1 MEVATNHMS
10 SEYRTGREG
19 EFTYRGHT
27 LEQLKEM
34 SLEEVAELLPARQ
47 RRTIQRGLSTEQQKL
62 RQEAKDAGVQETA
75 NDPIRTHLRDMPILP
90 SFVEKT
96 FAVYTGQSF
105 ERVRIEPEMIGH
117 YLGEF
122 QLTRTSVEHGQAG
135 IGATRSSKFV
145 PLK

>member
-1 MEVATNHMS
+1 MS
-10 SEYRTGREG
+10 QEYRTGREG

-27 LEQLKEM
+27 LDELQEM
-34 SLEEVAELLPARQ
+34 ELEDVAELLPARK
-47 RRTIQRGLSTEQQKL
+47 RRSIERGLSVEQEKL
-62 RQEAKDAGVQETA
+62 LEEAREKGEEETA
-75 NDPIRTHLRDMPILP
+75 NAPIRTHLRDMPVLP
-90 SFVEKT
+90 EFVGLT
-96 FAVYTGQSF
+96 FSVYNGQSF
-105 ERVRIEPEMIGH
+105 ERVRVEPEMIGH

>member
-1 MEVATNHMS
+1 MS

-19 EFTYRGHT
+19 EFTYRGYT
-27 LEQLKEM
+27 LEELQEM
-34 SLEEVAELLPARQ
+34 SLDEVAELLPARQ
-47 RRTIQRGLSTEQQKL
+47 RRSIERGLSVQEEKL
-62 RQEAKDAGVQETA
+62 RERASEAGVQETA

-90 SFVEKT
+90 EFVELT
-96 FAVYTGQSF
+96 FEVYTGQSF

>member
-1 MEVATNHMS
+1 MS
-10 SEYRTGREG
+10 TDYRTGREG

-27 LEQLKEM
+27 LDELQELE
-34 SLEEVAELLPARQ
+34 LEEVAELLPARQ
-47 RRTIQRGLSTEQQKL
+47 RRTILRGLSEEHEKL
-62 RQEAKDAGVQETA
+62 LAKAADKDDEETA
-75 NDPIRTHLRDMPILP
+75 NNPIRTHLRDMPILP
-90 SFVEKT
+90 AFVGLT

-105 ERVRIEPEMIGH
+105 ERVEVQPEMIGH

-122 QLTRTSVEHGQAG
+122 QLTRNSVEHGQAG

>member
-1 MEVATNHMS
+1 MS
-10 SEYRTGREG
+10 SDYRTGREG

-27 LEQLKEM
+27 LEELQAM
-34 SLEEVAELLPARQ
+34 DLEEVAELLPARK
-47 RRTIQRGLSTEQQKL
+47 RRSIERGLSVEKEKL
-62 RQEAKDAGVQETA
+62 IEKARGKEIEETA
-75 NDPIRTHLRDMPILP
+75 NNPVRTHLRDMPVLP
-90 SFVEKT
+90 EFVGKT
-96 FAVYTGQSF
+96 FAVHNGQGF
-105 ERVRIEPEMIGH
+105 ERVRVEPEMLGH

>member
-1 MEVATNHMS
+1 MS
-10 SEYRTGREG
+10 SEYQIGHEG

-27 LEQLKEM
+27 LDELQDM
-34 SLEEVAELLPARQ
+34 SLEDVAELLPARQ
-47 RRTIQRGLSTEQQKL
+47 RRSITRGLSVEKEKL
-62 RQEAKDAGVQETA
+62 LDEAREAGEEETA
-75 NDPIRTHLRDMPILP
+75 NDPIRTHLRDMPIVPEMVGL
-90 SFVEKT
+90 T

-105 ERVRIEPEMIGH
+105 ERVNVEPEMLGH

>member
-1 MEVATNHMS
+1 MS
-10 SEYRTGREG
+10 SEYQIGRDKDE
-19 EFTYRGHT
+19 EFTYRGQT
-27 LEQLKEM
+27 LAELLEM
-34 SLEEVAELLPARQ
+34 DLEELAALLPARQ
-47 RRTIQRGLSTEQQKL
+47 RRSIERGLSVEQEKL
-62 RQEAKDAGVQETA
+62 LETAREIDEEESA
-75 NDPIRTHLRDMPILP
+75 NDPIRTHLRNMIVLP
-90 SFVEKT
+90 EFVGLT

-122 QLTRTSVEHGQAG
+122 QLTRNSVEHGQAG

>member
-1 MEVATNHMS
+1 MS
-10 SEYRTGREG
+10 QEYRTGREG

-27 LEQLKEM
+27 LEELQDMELD
-34 SLEEVAELLPARQ
+34 EVVELLPARQ
-47 RRTIQRGLSTEQQKL
+47 RRSIQRGLSVEKEKL
-62 RQEAKDAGVQETA
+62 LEEAREKGEEETA

-90 SFVEKT
+90 EFVGMT
-96 FAVYTGQSF
+96 FEVYNGQAF
-105 ERVRIEPEMIGH
+105 ERVRVEPEMIGH

>member
-1 MEVATNHMS
+1 MS

-27 LEQLKEM
+27 LDELQDMELD
-34 SLEEVAELLPARQ
+34 EVAELLPARQ
-47 RRTIQRGLSTEQQKL
+47 RRTITRGLSEEHEKL
-62 RQEAKDAGVQETA
+62 LDEAADSTADETA
-75 NDPIRTHLRDMPILP
+75 DNPIRTHLRDMPILP
-90 SFVEKT
+90 SFVGLT

-105 ERVRIEPEMIGH
+105 ERVEVKPEMIGH

-122 QLTRTSVEHGQAG
+122 QLTRSSVEHGQAG

>member
-1 MEVATNHMS
+1 MS
-10 SEYRTGREG
+10 SEYQIGHEG

-27 LEQLKEM
+27 LDELQDM
-34 SLEEVAELLPARQ
+34 SLEDVAELLPARQ
-47 RRTIQRGLSTEQQKL
+47 RRSITRGLSAEKEKL
-62 RQEAKDAGVQETA
+62 LEEAREAGEEETA
-75 NDPIRTHLRDMPILP
+75 NDPIRTHLRDMPIVPEMVGL
-90 SFVEKT
+90 T

-105 ERVRIEPEMIGH
+105 ERVKVEPEMLGH

>member
-1 MEVATNHMS
+1 MS

-27 LEQLKEM
+27 LDELEEM
-34 SLEEVAELLPARQ
+34 EIDEVAELLPART
-47 RRTIQRGLSTEQQKL
+47 RRTITRGLSVEQEKL
-62 RQEAKDAGVQETA
+62 LEDARETDEEESA
-75 NDPIRTHLRDMPILP
+75 NDPLRTHLRDMPVLP
-90 SFVEKT
+90 EFVDLT
-96 FAVYTGQSF
+96 FAVYNGQSF
-105 ERVRIEPEMIGH
+105 ERVRVEPEMIGH

>member
-1 MEVATNHMS
+1 MS

-19 EFTYRGHT
+19 EFTYRGYT
-27 LEQLKEM
+27 LDELQEM
-34 SLEEVAELLPARQ
+34 SLDEVAELLPARQ
-47 RRTIQRGLSTEQQKL
+47 RRTIKRGLSVQQEKL
-62 RQEAKDAGVQETA
+62 RERASEAGEQETA
-75 NDPIRTHLRDMPILP
+75 NDPIRTHLRDMPVLP
-90 SFVEKT
+90 EFVDLT
-96 FAVYTGQSF
+96 FEVYTGQSF
-105 ERVRIEPEMIGH
+105 ERVRVEPEMIGH

>member
-1 MEVATNHMS
+1 MS
-10 SEYRTGREG
+10 SDYRTGREG

-27 LEQLKEM
+27 LDELQDM
-34 SLEEVAELLPARQ
+34 SLDEVVELLPART
-47 RRTIQRGLSTEQQKL
+47 RRTIDRGLSVEHEKL
-62 RQEAKDAGVQETA
+62 LETVREADPEETA
-75 NDPIRTHLRDMPILP
+75 DEPIRTHLRDTPILP
-90 SFVEKT
+90 SFVDKT

-105 ERVRIEPEMIGH
+105 ERVRVQPEMIGH

>member
-1 MEVATNHMS
+1 MS
-10 SEYRTGREG
+10 SDYQIGHEG

-27 LEQLKEM
+27 LDELQEM
-34 SLEEVAELLPARQ
+34 TIEEVAELLPARQ
-47 RRTIQRGLSTEQQKL
+47 RRTIERGLSVEHEKL
-62 RQEAKDAGVQETA
+62 LENARQANQEETA

-90 SFVEKT
+90 EMVGLT
-96 FAVYTGQSF
+96 FAVHNGQSF
-105 ERVRIEPEMIGH
+105 ERVRVQPEMLGH

-122 QLTRTSVEHGQAG
+122 QLTRQEVEHGQAG

>member
-1 MEVATNHMS
+1 MS
-10 SEYRTGREG
+10 SEYQIGRDKDE

-27 LEQLKEM
+27 LDELLEM
-34 SLEEVAELLPARQ
+34 ELDEVAELLPARQ
-47 RRTIQRGLSTEQQKL
+47 RRSITRGLTVEQEKL
-62 RQEAKDAGVQETA
+62 LETARSKDEEETA
-75 NDPIRTHLRDMPILP
+75 NDPIRTHLRNMIVLP
-90 SFVEKT
+90 EFVGLT
-96 FAVYTGQSF
+96 FAVYNGQSF
-105 ERVRIEPEMIGH
+105 ERVKVEPEMIGH

>member
-1 MEVATNHMS
+1 MS

-27 LEQLKEM
+27 LDELQ
-34 SLEEVAELLPARQ
+34 SLSLDEVAELLPARM
-47 RRTIQRGLSTEQQKL
+47 RRTITRGLSIEHEKL
-62 RQEAKDAGVQETA
+62 LEKARSAGEEETA
-75 NDPIRTHLRDMPILP
+75 NDPIRTHLRDMPIVP
-90 SFVEKT
+90 AFVGLT
-96 FAVYTGQSF
+96 FSVYTGQEF
-105 ERVRIEPEMIGH
+105 QRVEVEPEMIGH

>member
-1 MEVATNHMS
+1 MS
-10 SEYRTGREG
+10 TDYRTGREG

-27 LEQLKEM
+27 LEELQEM
-34 SLEEVAELLPARQ
+34 SEEEVAALLPARQ
-47 RRTIQRGLSTEQQKL
+47 RRSVVRGLSTEHQKL
-62 RQEAKDAGVQETA
+62 LDRAGAVDGEETA
-75 NDPIRTHLRDMPILP
+75 SNPIRTHLRDMPVLP
-90 SFVEKT
+90 EMVGLT
-96 FAVYTGQSF
+96 FAVHNGQDF
-105 ERVRIEPEMIGH
+105 ERVEVRPEMIGH

>member
-1 MEVATNHMS
+1 MS
-10 SEYRTGREG
+10 DSGYRTGREG

-27 LEQLKEM
+27 LDELQAM
-34 SLEEVAELLPARQ
+34 DVDEVAELLPARQ
-47 RRTIQRGLSTEQQKL
+47 RRTIERGLSAQQEKL
-62 RQEAKDAGVQETA
+62 LDEAREAGQEETA
-75 NDPIRTHLRDMPILP
+75 NDPIRTHLRNMPILP
-90 SFVEKT
+90 AFVGKT
-96 FAVYTGQSF
+96 FEVYTGQSF
-105 ERVRIEPEMIGH
+105 ERVYVEPEMLGH

>member
-1 MEVATNHMS
+1 MS
-10 SEYRTGREG
+10 STDYRTGREG

-27 LEQLKEM
+27 LDELQAMELD
-34 SLEEVAELLPARQ
+34 EVAELLPARQ
-47 RRTIQRGLSTEQQKL
+47 RRTILRGLSEEHQKL
-62 RQEAKDAGVQETA
+62 LDKTSGKDKEETA
-75 NDPIRTHLRDMPILP
+75 NNPIRTHLRDMPVLP
-90 SFVEKT
+90 EFVGLT

-105 ERVRIEPEMIGH
+105 ERVQIEPEMIGH

-122 QLTRTSVEHGQAG
+122 QLTRNSVEHGQAG

>member
-1 MEVATNHMS
+1 MS
-10 SEYRTGREG
+10 QEYRTGREG

-27 LEQLKEM
+27 LDELQDME
-34 SLEEVAELLPARQ
+34 LEEVAELLPARK
-47 RRTIQRGLSTEQQKL
+47 RRSIERGLSVEKRKL
-62 RQEAKDAGVQETA
+62 LEEAREKGEEETA
-75 NDPIRTHLRDMPILP
+75 NAPIRTHLRDMPILP
-90 SFVEKT
+90 EFVGLT
-96 FAVYTGQSF
+96 FEVHNGQSF
-105 ERVRIEPEMIGH
+105 ERVYVEPEMIGH

>member
-1 MEVATNHMS
+1 MS

-27 LEQLKEM
+27 LDELQEM
-34 SLEEVAELLPARQ
+34 SLDEVVELLPARQ
-47 RRTIQRGLSTEQQKL
+47 RRTIERGLTVQQEKL
-62 RQEAKDAGVQETA
+62 LETAREADVQETA

-90 SFVEKT
+90 EFVEKT
-96 FAVYTGQSF
+96 FEVYNGQSF
-105 ERVRIEPEMIGH
+105 ERVRVEPEMIGH

-122 QLTRTSVEHGQAG
+122 QLTRNSVEHGQAG

>member
-1 MEVATNHMS
+1 MS
-10 SEYRTGREG
+10 SDYQIGHEG

-27 LEQLKEM
+27 LEELQDL
-34 SLEEVAELLPARQ
+34 SVEEVAELLPARV
-47 RRTIQRGLSTEQQKL
+47 RRSITRGLSVEKQKL
-62 RQEAKDAGVQETA
+62 LEDAREAEEEATA

-90 SFVEKT
+90 EMVGIT
-96 FAVYTGQSF
+96 FAVHTGQSF
-105 ERVRIEPEMIGH
+105 ERVRVDPEMIGH

>member
-1 MEVATNHMS
+1 MS

-27 LEQLKEM
+27 LDELQSM
-34 SLEEVAELLPARQ
+34 SLDEVAELLPARM
-47 RRTIQRGLSTEQQKL
+47 RRTITRGLSVEHEKL
-62 RQEAKDAGVQETA
+62 LDRAREAGEEETA
-75 NDPIRTHLRDMPILP
+75 NDPIRTHRRDMPIVPEMVGL
-90 SFVEKT
+90 T
-96 FAVYTGQSF
+96 FSVYNGQEFQRVAV
-105 ERVRIEPEMIGH
+105 EPEMIGH